1 MKQENLTKYKL
12 YLKPFN
18 YSQIVYANSLS
29 EAKQKLLAEFGFSV
43 NINMLRTIEETQNI
57 GKLTTK
63 EFEQQDYQ
71 VYKKWV
77 LKIKPPHVFIPVTV
91 TTRELK
97 NNLPSYMK
105 VPIENYELLS
115 KFDWIINSDNEP
127 ITYIDNSNTK
137 VTTTD
142 IIDAMKFISSLSE
155 ANSLFLGEWVSVNES
170 RERQDLAK
178 LYITGELYPAHNLF
192 FPDKKS
198 MYLEKLK
205 ENSAWLETLQIAFY
219 LKDRIKSQNISKEK
233 VLIVDDD
240 RTSRRVMEKI
250 IDSYW
255 DCNILLAENGAE
267 ALTIMRGSKPNLVIL
282 DIMMPIMN
290 GIDCLIE
297 MRSDASLVD
306 IPVIMYSCVADRRVL
321 NSLTELEINSYLL
334 KPVIKENVIEK
345 ISPYISSRKP
355 PSAISR
361 FVLTSEKTRKSFN
374 NEEK

>member
-43 NINMLRTIEETQNI
+43 NINMLRTIAEIQNI

-155 ANSLFLGEWVSVNES
+155 A
-170 RERQDLAK
+170 K
-178 LYITGELYPAHNLF
+178 
-192 FPDKKS
+192 
-198 MYLEKLK
+198 
-205 ENSAWLETLQIAFY
+205 
-219 LKDRIKSQNISKEK
+219 
-233 VLIVDDD
+233 
-240 RTSRRVMEKI
+240 
-250 IDSYW
+250 
-255 DCNILLAENGAE
+255 
-267 ALTIMRGSKPNLVIL
+267 LTIF
-282 DIMMPIMN
+282 
-290 GIDCLIE
+290 
-297 MRSDASLVD
+297 
-306 IPVIMYSCVADRRVL
+306 RRMG
-321 NSLTELEINSYLL
+321 
-334 KPVIKENVIEK
+334 KCKRK
-345 ISPYISSRKP
+345 SRTARFGKTLYHWR
-355 PSAISR
+355 AISCTQ
-361 FVLTSEKTRKSFN
+361 FVFSR
-374 NEEK
+374 